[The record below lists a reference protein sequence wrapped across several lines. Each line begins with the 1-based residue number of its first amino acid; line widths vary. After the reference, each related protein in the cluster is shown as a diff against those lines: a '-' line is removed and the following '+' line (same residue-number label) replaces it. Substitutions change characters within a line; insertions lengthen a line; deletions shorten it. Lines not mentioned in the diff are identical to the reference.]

1 MRLPWFKTLYIHAVN
16 NFMHREFIIH
26 THQLRR
32 CGGKFNPTV
41 MDLPPTESPITK
53 AITANGSANHNNG
66 IMV

>member
-1 MRLPWFKTLYIHAVN
+1 
-16 NFMHREFIIH
+16 MHRQFIIH

-66 IMV
+66 IVV